1 MLESA
6 WDLPAVRHVRHA
18 LLRRRF
24 ARCLESEAAEEFLE
38 LLLRFLAVAILVD
51 PALRRHVEGFDG
63 RFAFRSQDGDLT
75 AGATFGDG
83 HMWVSDEP
91 PKDPHVTVIFK
102 DGRSLMRSL
111 LSAQPDLLGAL
122 LRQEVTFEGNLNYVY
137 RLAFLARRLQLSIV
151 KLV

>member
-1 MLESA
+1 LKRKTLRVVNPLGFHARAAAKFVAEASRFES
-6 WDLPAVRHVRHA
+6 
-18 LLRRRF
+18 
-24 ARCLESEAAEEFLE
+24 
-38 LLLRFLAVAILVD
+38 
-51 PALRRHVEGFDG
+51 
-63 RFAFRSQDGDLT
+63 
-75 AGATFGDG
+75 
-83 HMWVSDEP
+83 
-91 PKDPHVTVIFK
+91 HVTVIFK